1 MIVYGVVTKVLGTE
15 LFAQHNIADLNSD
28 IAFIV
33 LLSEEK
39 PLAWKKTHTH
49 THTHTHA
56 RTFKVNVANYTNI
69 LYKYNR

>member
-39 PLAWKKTHTH
+39 PLA
-49 THTHTHA
+49 
-56 RTFKVNVANYTNI
+56 
-69 LYKYNR
+69 

>member
-1 MIVYGVVTKVLGTE
+1 MIVLWRGDRIKVLGTE

-39 PLAWKKTHTH
+39 PLP
-49 THTHTHA
+49 
-56 RTFKVNVANYTNI
+56 
-69 LYKYNR
+69 